1 MIPEIRWRLR
11 LVSPAGKTY
20 DLPARVPGCVHA
32 DLIRAGI
39 LGDFFYR
46 DDARKIR
53 WIEETD
59 PVYEGSFSLAAIPE
73 APVLILYGVDV
84 YADVFL
90 NGHPLGKTDD
100 AFIPWRF
107 PVDGILREGENR
119 LEIFFRSPVRET
131 AGLPPRSGAF
141 TIERL
146 YTRRMQCTYGWDWV
160 DRFVTMGLWKPV
172 EILSDIPDLP
182 FPRNDGIYV
191 FTSSINSM
199 TAVIGVRLSY
209 PAVSRRAWAGIEIL
223 SPGGETVI
231 TRRIRLLEKEISL
244 FFDVPD
250 PALWY
255 PAGYGGQP
263 LYLLRVSTFPDGSFT
278 GPLRVQEVPFGIRT
292 AEILEPEDAPGS
304 SGALL
309 SEKLRS
315 FEHLRAWDRNTGSSA
330 FLLLI
335 NGRPVFCEGADWVPP
350 EPFPSEDSPE
360 KIERLVS
367 LAREAGVNMLRVW
380 GGGVFGSEALY
391 AACDRAGILLTQDF
405 LMACGDYP
413 EEDPAFLEKLRLEA
427 REAAVTL
434 RNHPSLVWWSGDNEN
449 AVAGDGNSENYNGR
463 ASALYAIGPV
473 LEKEDPRRRFL
484 PSSPY
489 GGVPYASATRGT
501 AHVTQYLSSF
511 FAWVREGDFHD
522 YRRYFDRYLT
532 RFTPE
537 QPAIGMPFVSSLLR
551 FMTPEDV
558 FGEDS
563 SISAFH
569 TKNNPGLGEVT
580 LYGYVERL
588 AEGIFGSF
596 RDGAD
601 RVRKMQ
607 LLQCEWIR
615 LSLSLYRRNAWY
627 SSGILYWMWNDCWPA
642 ANGWSL
648 IDYYGRPK
656 PAWYAFREAAAPFA
670 LSILPDRDGETLV
683 FLSFFGAGDVAEG
696 TGVLSRYRI
705 SDGKE
710 DLITPFSFTAH
721 AGESPVV
728 LAVPSILLGP
738 DTILLAEAETPQ
750 GRIRA
755 FSLPD
760 GMAYSDMTFPLSGGD
775 FAVLAEDP
783 DTILI
788 EGRETC
794 PYVILD
800 RPDAILSEN
809 LFFLK
814 KGERRLIRKRD
825 AGPLYGLFSP
835 SGTSSHGKEI

>member
-1 MIPEIRWRLR
+1 MVPEIRWKLHIA
-11 LVSPAGKTY
+11 SPAGREY

-32 DLIRAGI
+32 DLVRAGI
-39 LGDFFYR
+39 LGDFYYR
-46 DDARKIR
+46 DRADGIR

-59 PVYEGSFSLAAIPE
+59 PVYEGSFSLGAVPE
-73 APVLILYGVDV
+73 DPCLVFFGLDTYAGVS
-84 YADVFL
+84 L
-90 NGHPLGKTDD
+90 NGIPLGQADD

-107 PVDGILREGENR
+107 PAGGILREGENL
-119 LEIFFRSPVRET
+119 LEVRFRSPVRET

-141 TIERL
+141 TTERL

-160 DRFVTMGLWKPV
+160 DRFVTMGIWKPV
-172 EILSDIPDLP
+172 EILSEMPDLP
-182 FPRNDGIYV
+182 YSRNDGVYV
-191 FTSSINSM
+191 YTASVNPL

-209 PAVSRRAWAGIEIL
+209 PAVSRKAWAEIRIL
-223 SPGGETVI
+223 SPRGETVI
-231 TRRIRLLEKEISL
+231 VRRIRLLEKEVSL
-244 FFDVPD
+244 RLDVPS
-250 PALWY
+250 PALWF

-263 LYLLRVSTFPDGSFT
+263 LYRLRVSTFPDKDS
-278 GPLRVQEVPFGIRT
+278 PDPCRVQEVPFGIRT
-292 AEILEPEDAPGS
+292 VEILEPEDAPGS
-304 SGALL
+304 PEALL
-309 SEKLRS
+309 SEKLRTY
-315 FEHLRAWDRNTGSSA
+315 EHLRAWDRNTGSSA

-335 NGRPVFCEGADWVPP
+335 NGRPVFCQGADWVPP

-360 KIERLVS
+360 KIENLVK

-380 GGGVFGSEALY
+380 GGGVFGSEELY
-391 AACDRAGILLTQDF
+391 SACDRAGILLTQDF

-413 EEDPAFLEKLRLEA
+413 EEDPSFLRKLRLEA
-427 REAAVTL
+427 KEAACTL

-449 AVAGDGNSENYNGR
+449 AVAGDENMENYNGR
-463 ASALYAIGPV
+463 SSALYAIGPV
-473 LEKEDPRRRFL
+473 LEHMDPHRRFL

-489 GGVPYASATRGT
+489 GGAAYASATRGT
-501 AHVTQYLSSF
+501 THITQFLGSF

-522 YRRYFDRYLT
+522 YRRYFDRYLS

-551 FMTPEDV
+551 FMTKEDI
-558 FGEDS
+558 FGEDL

-569 TKNNPGLGEVT
+569 TKNNPGLGDVT
-580 LYGYVERL
+580 LYEYVERL
-588 AEGIFGSF
+588 AGGIFGPF

-648 IDYYGRPK
+648 VDYYGRPK
-656 PAWYAFREAAAPFA
+656 PAWYAFREAAAPVA
-670 LSILPDRDGETLV
+670 LSILPDQAGKTLV
-683 FLSFFGAGDVAEG
+683 FLSFFGAKETIEG
-696 TGVLSRYRI
+696 SGVLSRYSV

-710 DLITPFSFTAH
+710 DRIARFSFTAR
-721 AGESPVV
+721 AGESSVV
-728 LAVPSILLGP
+728 LSLPSVELGHG
-738 DTILLAEAETPQ
+738 TILLAEADTPK

-760 GMAYSDMTFPLSGGD
+760 GEHYADLAFPLSGED
-775 FAVLAEDP
+775 IEVLSEDR

-794 PYVILD
+794 PFVILD
-800 RPDAILSEN
+800 RPDAVLSEN

-825 AGPLYGLFSP
+825 AGPLFGLSFP
-835 SGTSSHGKEI
+835 AATSSHGKES